1 MPLKRRGG
9 DLRSV
14 SGDIE
19 GLKNISAVPL
29 RYGWKIHMG
38 FALVIAG
45 VDDQGLDRRQ
55 MRASDTSR
63 PVTVLGRVTSSR
75 QPSDEP
81 RQV

>member
-1 MPLKRRGG
+1 
-9 DLRSV
+9 
-14 SGDIE
+14 
-19 GLKNISAVPL
+19 
-29 RYGWKIHMG
+29 MG
-38 FALVIAG
+38 FALVITG